1 MRRLVLTL
9 AAISAL
15 AGCHKA
21 ADQPAARS
29 SGQAAAP
36 QVKPG
41 LAIRDGRLSLPAVA
55 GNPAAAY
62 FTLTND
68 SRATTAVAA
77 VTVAGARS
85 AEIHQTMGGSMGKVD
100 RLESDP
106 GTRLEF
112 IPGGRHVM
120 VFGLNSALKP
130 GDKVELTLSFADGDK
145 LSAPLTVE
153 PAGGGMGD
161 MH

>member
-1 MRRLVLTL
+1 MRRLVLSL

-15 AGCHKA
+15 AGCDKA
-21 ADQPAARS
+21 ANQPAARS

-36 QVKPG
+36 QVKSG
-41 LAIRDGRLSLPAVA
+41 LAIGDGWLALPAVA

-77 VTVAGARS
+77 VAVAGAQS

-112 IPGGRHVM
+112 MPGGLHVM
-120 VFGLNSALKP
+120 VFGLKPALQP
-130 GDKVELTLSFADGDK
+130 GDKVELTLTFAGGDK

-153 PAGGGMGD
+153 PAGGGTGD
-161 MH
+161 VH